1 MTSRIANYIRSGH
14 PGIAIASHEEAR
26 VEAELKT
33 IAAELGRPL
42 HAWSATR
49 GLVDTADGSGGSAV
63 EPLEALAA
71 LDALPEDALVLRL
84 LFKRLGWDVEI
95 AWQGAGRSR

>member
-1 MTSRIANYIRSGH
+1 MKTKIANYIRSGH

-49 GLVDTADGSGGSAV
+49 GLVDTADGSGGSALG
-63 EPLEALAA
+63 PLATGNGR
-71 LDALPEDALVLRL
+71 VYGHG
-84 LFKRLGWDVEI
+84 LFFRCWR
-95 AWQGAGRSR
+95 A

>member
-1 MTSRIANYIRSGH
+1 MKTKIANYIRSGH

-49 GLVDTADGSGGSAV
+49 GLVDTRDGSGGSAL
-63 EPLEALAA
+63 EPLATGNGR
-71 LDALPEDALVLRL
+71 VFGHG
-84 LFKRLGWDVEI
+84 LFFRC
-95 AWQGAGRSR
+95 GRV